1 MPVVLGGG
9 AAPLI
14 PRTPAMTNEQ
24 RVVECGGGVNEVR
37 RCAGRTHAV
46 SAGRNAAARPS
57 RACRDRGI
65 PRRGGTASLT
75 CEWYALAEMIRTLIR
90 FSVSQFKN

>member
-1 MPVVLGGG
+1 GG

-24 RVVECGGGVNEVR
+24 RVVECGGGVNEIR

-46 SAGRNAAARPS
+46 SAGRSAAARPS